1 MTAGSAMP
9 APASGSTGAP
19 AYAPEGGVPD
29 SYQASLR
36 WLAASRV
43 AVALLLMAFVPLHD
57 NGRFAAEIDDPALF
71 ERAAVAYLLV
81 AVLYLS
87 TVRRLGARFHAL
99 LVVHA
104 LTDLVALATL
114 MHAAGGLRSG
124 IVVLLIAALAGAA
137 VLSTRRMA
145 ASFAAVATLL
155 VLGEAAWTLL
165 HGGGPEAGLLMIA
178 GLIGVACFFTAMI
191 VNWLATRLYA
201 QEQIARRRGDDLR
214 RQLAVTSRVVAELQ
228 QGVLIVGDDGRVRTM
243 NPAARALLGAGREVP
258 PLVDAGARDGGAG
271 WLALREAYVRW
282 RAEGR
287 GRAGGGPAQAD
298 VDLPAPGGGYARVRL
313 RFLGTTEP
321 GADAVVM
328 LEDQRLIEERA
339 QQLKLASMGRL
350 SASIAHEIRNP
361 LGAIRHANGL
371 LAERLADP
379 VLARLARIVED
390 NTLRI
395 DRIIEDVL
403 SIARRERATVETIDM
418 AAFLKGLLPE
428 FTAAFGADPQ
438 RLVVRLF
445 SARPI
450 RFDSNHLRQVLLN
463 LLGNALR
470 YASATPGAVL
480 VEWREREPLRLELVV
495 ADDGPGLPTEM
506 LEHAFEPFFTTET
519 RGTGLGLFLAREL
532 CNANGATIRYET
544 SATGARHGSAFV
556 IEPAPETASRP

>member
-1 MTAGSAMP
+1 MTASAP
-9 APASGSTGAP
+9 RSTGFTARASEAP
-19 AYAPEGGVPD
+19 PSD

-43 AVALLLMAFVPLHD
+43 AVALLLMAFVPLRD
-57 NGRFAAEIDDPALF
+57 SGRFAAEIDDPALF
-71 ERAAVAYLLV
+71 ERAAVVYLLV
-81 AVLYLS
+81 AVLHLS
-87 TVRRLGARFHAL
+87 TVRRLGGHFHAL

-145 ASFAAVATLL
+145 ASFAAAATLL

-165 HGGGPEAGLLMIA
+165 RGGGTEAGLLMMA
-178 GLIGVACFFTAMI
+178 GLIGVACFATAMT
-191 VNWLATRLYA
+191 VNWLAIRLHA
-201 QEQIARRRGDDLR
+201 QEQIARRRGEDLR

-228 QGVLIVGDDGRVRTM
+228 QGVLIVGEDGGVHTM
-243 NPAARALLGAGREVP
+243 NPAARALLGAGREA
-258 PLVDAGARDGGAG
+258 PLLANAGPHEGGAG
-271 WLALREAYVRW
+271 WSALRRAYAHW
-282 RAEGR
+282 RAG
-287 GRAGGGPAQAD
+287 AGAGHAGSGPAQSE
-298 VDLPAPGGGYARVRL
+298 VDLPAPGGGSARVRL
-313 RFLGTTEP
+313 RFLGTAEP
-321 GADAVVM
+321 GTDTVVM

-371 LAERLADP
+371 LAERLDDP

-390 NTLRI
+390 NTVRI

-403 SIARRERATVETIDM
+403 SISRRERATVETIALAD
-418 AAFLKGLLPE
+418 FLKSLLPE
-428 FTAAFGADPQ
+428 FIAACNADPA
-438 RLVVRLF
+438 RVAVRLL
-445 SARPI
+445 SQRPI

-470 YASATPGAVL
+470 YASGAPGAVL
-480 VEWREREPLRLELVV
+480 VEWREREPHRLELVV

-519 RGTGLGLFLAREL
+519 RGTGLGLYLAREL
-532 CNANGATIRYET
+532 CNANGAAIRYE
-544 SATGARHGSAFV
+544 AGASGERYRSAFV
-556 IEPAPETASRP
+556 IEPAPGAAPPR